1 MKNTALFLVVFNTV
15 FLFVLMIMSR
25 LPVNFYWIFYLTMIG
40 QALVVLM
47 VYKVLR
53 DTYTTDKTF
62 EDFYED
68 YPIGR
73 RGIDEDS
80 IE

>member
-53 DTYTTDKTF
+53 DTYTTNKTF